1 MLLADGSIVLEISS
15 PEPDTLSSNDEAEV
29 EQLREL
35 YGSHYNHPTVDCSE
49 NNYDVTIGHAPKRK
63 VYF

>member
-1 MLLADGSIVLEISS
+1 MLLADGSMVLEIST

-35 YGSHYNHPTVDCSE
+35 YGSHYNHPKIE
-49 NNYDVTIGHAPKRK
+49 L
-63 VYF
+63 

>member
-1 MLLADGSIVLEISS
+1 MLLADGSMVLEIST

-35 YGSHYNHPTVDCSE
+35 YGSHYNHPTNE
-49 NNYDVTIGHAPKRK
+49 L
-63 VYF
+63 